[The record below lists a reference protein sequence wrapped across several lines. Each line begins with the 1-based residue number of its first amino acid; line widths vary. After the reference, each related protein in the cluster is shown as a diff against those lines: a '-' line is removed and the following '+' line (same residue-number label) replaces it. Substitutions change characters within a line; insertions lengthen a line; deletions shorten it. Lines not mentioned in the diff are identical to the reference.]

1 MKILAA
7 LDLASTTPALLKEAR
22 KWAGALDSRLWLIH
36 VAEPNPDF
44 VGYETGP
51 DTVRD
56 AIAHQLRVKR
66 VELEEAA
73 EELRRDGLEVTAL
86 AVQGPIAET
95 ILKEAGKI
103 GADVILMGTRAHGK
117 LHEWLMGSTS
127 KGLLK
132 KANRPV
138 LLVPPRD
145 EITDQN
151 TVLPT
156 DS

>member
-7 LDLASTTPALLKEAR
+7 LDLASTTPAILNAAR
-22 KWAGALDSRLWLIH
+22 VWAGAAGGHLWLVH

-56 AIAHQLRVKR
+56 AIAHQLRVQR
-66 VELEEAA
+66 VLLEEAA
-73 EELRRDGLEVTAL
+73 EALRRDGFDVTAL
-86 AVQGPIAET
+86 AVQGPIADT
-95 ILKEAGKI
+95 LLKEADKI

-127 KGLLK
+127 KGVIHK
-132 KANRPV
+132 STRPV
-138 LLVPPRD
+138 LLIPPGPD
-145 EITDQN
+145 T
-151 TVLPT
+151 PA
-156 DS
+156 